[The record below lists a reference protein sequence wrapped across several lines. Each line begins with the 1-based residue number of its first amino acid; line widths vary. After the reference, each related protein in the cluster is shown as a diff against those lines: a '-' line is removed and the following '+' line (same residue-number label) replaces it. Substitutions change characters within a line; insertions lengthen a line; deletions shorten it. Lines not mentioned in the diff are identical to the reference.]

1 VAKKERKHFGLLDPE
16 YNYLL
21 NPYPE
26 LRFTKCPV
34 CEGKTGQRKLPLVV
48 HVDPKNLINLNYT
61 HRYCRRCNTLIG
73 HRHEIEQF
81 LLNLFSQ
88 HNPEVIGNRYVII
101 GTMELKAWRDEL
113 NEQQSISEARADIH
127 DPKTYEELRM
137 TMAGWFHKDKE
148 PPVMEPAPST
158 IWVKKRTV

>member
-1 VAKKERKHFGLLDPE
+1 VAKKERKRFGLLDPE

-48 HVDPKNLINLNYT
+48 HVDPQNLINLNYT

-73 HRHEIEQF
+73 HKHEIEQF
-81 LLNLFSQ
+81 LFNLFSQ
-88 HNPEVIGNRYVII
+88 HNPEVIGNSYVII
-101 GTMELKAWRDEL
+101 GTMEVKAWREGL
-113 NEQQSISEARADIH
+113 NKQQSISEARAHIH
-127 DPKTYEELRM
+127 DLKTYEELRM
-137 TMAGWFHKDKE
+137 TMGGWFHKDQE